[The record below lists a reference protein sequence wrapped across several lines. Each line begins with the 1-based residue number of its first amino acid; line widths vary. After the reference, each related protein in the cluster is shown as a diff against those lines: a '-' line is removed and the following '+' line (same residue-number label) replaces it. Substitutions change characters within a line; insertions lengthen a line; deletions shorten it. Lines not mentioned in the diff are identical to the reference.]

1 MGKNRIKKG
10 GNNNSSVN
18 NLKPKDNSSVGTDES
33 NSNQNAT
40 EISNTQESGQVLD
53 TQNNTQ
59 ECQDKD
65 ESSTKLEKKMP
76 LLQRIGLRLAK
87 PLFDAIKKEKDELKT
102 ELDQLKGEK
111 LECDNQLKELRSK
124 NENFESEIKRA
135 FEYEKKAKNG
145 FQFTKTDPRH
155 LDFNEVYDYRDV
167 EPRRVVD
174 YISTA
179 KANGNNVDAETEAN
193 NILQIQMQYRLLTQ
207 LTSFHF
213 SQLNVAMK

>member
-1 MGKNRIKKG
+1 
-10 GNNNSSVN
+10 
-18 NLKPKDNSSVGTDES
+18 
-33 NSNQNAT
+33 
-40 EISNTQESGQVLD
+40 
-53 TQNNTQ
+53 
-59 ECQDKD
+59 
-65 ESSTKLEKKMP
+65 
-76 LLQRIGLRLAK
+76 
-87 PLFDAIKKEKDELKT
+87 
-102 ELDQLKGEK
+102 
-111 LECDNQLKELRSK
+111 
-124 NENFESEIKRA
+124 SEIKRA
-135 FEYEKKAKNG
+135 FESEKKAKNG